1 MIIYLIYDIRL
12 AGHLKLRP
20 ATVNNV
26 MRGAVN
32 VQIDNEEQPRTV
44 RFNEVETSAEA
55 AQQSYQAN
63 GSPPQTQQY
72 PRQPQQPQIEYR
84 RPQQPRDERDER
96 DGPLLVGSP
105 PKTAGAPLTA
115 VPPAFAA
122 LGRQQ
127 PEPPKVVV
135 PPPVIVPPSSPPQ
148 PEDTLSK
155 VSAWIEQ
162 GSAMRENLVKQ
173 QASLQAEMD
182 ELALEVLRIEE
193 VLTGKRAEQLRVTAL
208 LNALDQM
215 RAAAA

>member
-1 MIIYLIYDIRL
+1 
-12 AGHLKLRP
+12 
-20 ATVNNV
+20 
-26 MRGAVN
+26 
-32 VQIDNEEQPRTV
+32 
-44 RFNEVETSAEA
+44 
-55 AQQSYQAN
+55 
-63 GSPPQTQQY
+63 
-72 PRQPQQPQIEYR
+72 
-84 RPQQPRDERDER
+84 
-96 DGPLLVGSP
+96 
-105 PKTAGAPLTA
+105 
-115 VPPAFAA
+115 
-122 LGRQQ
+122 
-127 PEPPKVVV
+127 
-135 PPPVIVPPSSPPQ
+135 VIVPPSSPPQ